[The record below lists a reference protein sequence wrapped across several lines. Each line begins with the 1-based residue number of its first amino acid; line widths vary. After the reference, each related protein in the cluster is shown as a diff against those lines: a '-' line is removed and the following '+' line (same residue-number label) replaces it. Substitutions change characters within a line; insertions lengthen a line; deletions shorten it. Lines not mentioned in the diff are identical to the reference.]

1 MLEKISEKI
10 NAYLQAVIDKDVIT
24 REDFDLLV
32 AYRNAEES
40 REMMR
45 ASMAALESSMGRKT
59 DVIHAPM
66 AVYDEREVN

>member
-10 NAYLQAVIDKDVIT
+10 NAYLQAAIDKDVIT

-45 ASMAALESSMGRKT
+45 ASMAALKDSMGRQT